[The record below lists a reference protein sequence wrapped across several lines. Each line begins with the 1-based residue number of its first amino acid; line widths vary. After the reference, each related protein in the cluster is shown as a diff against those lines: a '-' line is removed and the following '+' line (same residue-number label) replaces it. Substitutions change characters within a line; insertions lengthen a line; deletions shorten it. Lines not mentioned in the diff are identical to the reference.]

1 MEQDSSGDR
10 DRLVTGETL
19 RAVRALDRV
28 DLAFAA
34 KVDPARA
41 TFVLDRFE
49 GARSGTLRNV
59 VSPVG
64 KGLGGKCIGLGRPV
78 AVDDYLG
85 ARGIT
90 HEFDRQVA
98 GEGIRAIFAIPVLDG
113 TRVCEVVY
121 GAARRPASFSDR
133 IIDRAARLIGRAA
146 RATRPAPAAGNAV
159 SAGSA
164 VAEVGAELAAVAGEV
179 ADPEL
184 RRRLR
189 ELSARLTQ
197 ASATRVPE
205 PRAGGPLAL
214 TPRELDVLSEV
225 ALGRGNAQVAAR
237 LGLSEQTVKSYLKS
251 AMAKLDGHTRGEAVY
266 RARAAGLLP

>member
-1 MEQDSSGDR
+1 MERDSPGDR
-10 DRLVTGETL
+10 DRLVSGDTL
-19 RAVRALDRV
+19 RAVQALDGV

-59 VSPVG
+59 ASPAG
-64 KGLGGKCIGLGRPV
+64 RGLGGKCIGLRRPV
-78 AVDDYLG
+78 AVGDYLG

-98 GEGIRAIFAIPVLDG
+98 GEGIRAIFAIPVFHG
-113 TRVCEVVY
+113 ARVCEVVY

-133 IIDRAARLIGRAA
+133 IIDRAAGLVSRAA
-146 RATRPAPAAGNAV
+146 RPGPGARGAA
-159 SAGSA
+159 
-164 VAEVGAELAAVAGEV
+164 AEVGAELAAVAREV

-189 ELSARLTQ
+189 ELSARLTR
-197 ASATRVPE
+197 ASDAPG
-205 PRAGGPLAL
+205 PGHRAGGGPVGL
-214 TPRELDVLSEV
+214 TPRELDVLAEV
-225 ALGRGNAQVAAR
+225 ALGQGNAQVAAR
-237 LGLSEQTVKSYLKS
+237 LGLSEQTVKSYLKN
-251 AMAKLDGHTRGEAVY
+251 AMAKLNGHTRGEAVY
-266 RARAAGLLP
+266 RARAAGLIP

>member
-1 MEQDSSGDR
+1 MERDSSGDR
-10 DRLVTGETL
+10 DRLVSGDTL
-19 RAVRALDRV
+19 RAVQALDAV

-59 VSPVG
+59 ASPAG
-64 KGLGGKCIGLGRPV
+64 RGLGGKCIGLGRPV
-78 AVDDYLG
+78 AVGDYLG

-98 GEGIRAIFAIPVLDG
+98 GEGIRAIFAIPVFHG
-113 TRVCEVVY
+113 ARVCEVVY

-133 IIDRAARLIGRAA
+133 VIDRAAGLVGRAA
-146 RATRPAPAAGNAV
+146 RAARP
-159 SAGSA
+159 GSA
-164 VAEVGAELAAVAGEV
+164 ARGTAAEVGAELAAVAREV

-197 ASATRVPE
+197 DDDAPGLG
-205 PRAGGPLAL
+205 PRAGGGPVAL
-214 TPRELDVLSEV
+214 TPRELDVLAEV
-225 ALGRGNAQVAAR
+225 ALGQGNAQVAAR
-237 LGLSEQTVKSYLKS
+237 LGLSEQTVKSYLKN
-251 AMAKLDGHTRGEAVY
+251 AMAKLNGHTRGEAVY
-266 RARAAGLLP
+266 RARAAGLIP